1 MASAPASR
9 SSAPSCHSHVCGAGD
24 AGWRGDAEQ
33 EQQQQQQDVVVVVA
47 GSGVAAVGAPTSAP
61 RCAACVGTGR
71 EECRLCTRWSDS
83 RGDCSVR
90 RCGGRSA
97 GATAGQAPDT
107 ALPSASPPRHHGDR
121 VDRKLLL

>member
-1 MASAPASR
+1 MLAGVVMPNKSSSNSSR
-9 SSAPSCHSHVCGAGD
+9 TSSSSSPGG
-24 AGWRGDAEQ
+24 
-33 EQQQQQQDVVVVVA
+33 
-47 GSGVAAVGAPTSAP
+47 GVAAVGAPTSAP
-61 RCAACVGTGR
+61 RCAACVRIGR

-97 GATAGQAPDT
+97 GATAGQAPDA
-107 ALPSASPPRHHGDR
+107 ALLSASPPRRHGDR

>member
-1 MASAPASR
+1 MALALASR

-47 GSGVAAVGAPTSAP
+47 GGGVAAVGAPTSAP
-61 RCAACVGTGR
+61 QCAACVGTGR

-90 RCGGRSA
+90 WCGGRPA
-97 GATAGQAPDT
+97 GAAAGQAPD
-107 ALPSASPPRHHGDR
+107 AVLPSASPSHRHGDW
-121 VDRKLLL
+121 VDRKLSL